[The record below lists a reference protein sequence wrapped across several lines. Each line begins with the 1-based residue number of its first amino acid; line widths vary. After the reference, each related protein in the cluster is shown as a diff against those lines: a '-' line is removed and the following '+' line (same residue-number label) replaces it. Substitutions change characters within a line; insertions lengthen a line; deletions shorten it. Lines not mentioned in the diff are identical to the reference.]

1 MPHSLYTPLLVPK
14 EPWIVIFM
22 DFVLGLL
29 RFKKNRDSIFV
40 VVDRLSKMMHF
51 ISYHKID
58 DTTNIADL
66 FSRK

>member
-1 MPHSLYTPLLVPK
+1 
-14 EPWIVIFM
+14 M

-40 VVDRLSKMMHF
+40 VVDILSKMMHF
-51 ISYHKID
+51 ISYHEID
-58 DTTNIADL
+58 ETTNIADL

>member
-40 VVDRLSKMMHF
+40 VVDILSKMMHF
-51 ISYHKID
+51 ISYHEID
-58 DTTNIADL
+58 ETTNIADL